1 MIKEI
6 SLNDISEYYTEAKK
20 SGLVFC
26 KSSSL
31 YGLFVE
37 NKLVAFTGIIL
48 TPKKAIFKN
57 HFVPKENRGKG
68 YFKILF
74 EFGVKLSKELSIKTI
89 EATCTKMSINH
100 YMNNGFKIVK
110 EYKCYKKVRRENI

>member
-74 EFGVKLSKELSIKTI
+74 EFSVKLSKELSIKTI